1 MNLKIP
7 PPPKK
12 KNTSQIAEPEV
23 SLSLRTTSPLVCHLP
38 CALCNEHPS
47 TLVTWSCSGR
57 SLNADPLIIRHGPLS
72 GLKCLFSYFLGFP
85 RLADIWHCVGHEAVS
100 CLRNLIKTL
109 LVHCLNILLP
119 FPWQHWSAATWERG
133 VMDDDRKTLGC
144 PLVTFPMHPCFA
156 AVSAVQCNVSGIGW
170 YLHCNLHYGI
180 PMHRSIA
187 S

>member
-1 MNLKIP
+1 MCFVQWASFHLGHMIWSVVKRRPTNYP
-7 PPPKK
+7 
-12 KNTSQIAEPEV
+12 SRA
-23 SLSLRTTSPLVCHLP
+23 SLRPQMPFFFFFGISTACWYL
-38 CALCNEHPS
+38 ALCWAWGGILLEKS
-47 TLVTWSCSGR
+47 
-57 SLNADPLIIRHGPLS
+57 D
-72 GLKCLFSYFLGFP
+72 K
-85 RLADIWHCVGHEAVS
+85 
-100 CLRNLIKTL
+100 KTL